1 MSKTIHV
8 DLKSTVVNAVS
19 INLDPD
25 KIRNGNVTLSAKG
38 KSELRVPKDDNDLT
52 FLLVSSTEIE
62 SEEDKNILHVTLEI
76 NFFFSIP
83 EKIHDYD
90 EIITQQ
96 CLPIIQIETRK
107 LASKFL
113 TDMGFPGLFQA
124 DKQ

>member
-38 KSELRVPKDDNDLT
+38 KSELRVPKDDDDLS

-62 SEEDKNILHVTLEI
+62 SEEDKNILHASLEI
-76 NFFFSIP
+76 NFFFSIS

-107 LASKFL
+107 LANKFL

-124 DKQ
+124 DEE

>member
-8 DLKSTVVNAVS
+8 DLKSTVVTAVS

-38 KSELRVPKDDNDLT
+38 KSELRVPKDDDDLT

-62 SEEDKNILHVTLEI
+62 SEEDKNILHASLEI
-76 NFFFSIP
+76 NFFFSIS

-107 LASKFL
+107 LANKFL

-124 DKQ
+124 DEE

>member
-38 KSELRVPKDDNDLT
+38 KSELRVPKDGDDLT

-62 SEEDKNILHVTLEI
+62 SEEDKNILHASLEI

-107 LASKFL
+107 LANKFL

-124 DKQ
+124 DEE

>member
-62 SEEDKNILHVTLEI
+62 SEEDKNILHAILEI

-107 LASKFL
+107 LANKFL

-124 DKQ
+124 DEQ

>member
-38 KSELRVPKDDNDLT
+38 KSELRVPKDDDDLT

-62 SEEDKNILHVTLEI
+62 SEEDKNILHASLEI
-76 NFFFSIP
+76 NFFFSIS

-107 LASKFL
+107 LANKFL

-124 DKQ
+124 DEE